1 MEEQKEEVKQKKK
14 SLFKVSGVVPFGE
27 RMSYWSYGA
36 GMLIFY
42 QIVASFLNTFIIFQG
57 VNMAKVAVILLIVKV
72 WDAVNDPLFA
82 FIFDRIK
89 FKKEKCMPW
98 LRLSAI
104 LMPFVSI
111 AFFHMPHDWTEGGKL
126 AWFAITYVL
135 WDFCFT
141 INDIPFY
148 SMSTTMTIDTHERDT
163 IYNIAR
169 VFNGGGYF
177 FVQIVMTWLIGEAVG
192 MSFAK
197 ASLIVCLVGIPFII
211 PLCFVGKERYAVT
224 EKSKQAEKYTLKQMW
239 TFLKGN
245 KYLL

>member
-211 PLCFVGKERYAVT
+211 PL
-224 EKSKQAEKYTLKQMW
+224 
-239 TFLKGN
+239 
-245 KYLL
+245 